1 MAMAKRFFI
10 YGLLGWTMEILW
22 TGFLSAVAGDW
33 RLMSTTYMWMFPIYG
48 LAIFLEPIHD
58 HIRGWSWWMRGVLWV
73 SVIWFIEF
81 SAGFFIQSLT
91 GTIPWDYTKSP
102 WQVAG
107 LIRIDMAPLWF
118 LVGLLFEKL
127 HDYLVQVIKIR

>member
-10 YGLLGWTMEILW
+10 YGLLGWIMEILW
-22 TGFLSAVAGDW
+22 TGFLSAMAGDW

-48 LAIFLEPIHD
+48 LAVFLEPLHN
-58 HIRGWSWWMRGVLWV
+58 HIREWSWWIRGALWV
-73 SVIWFIEF
+73 SAIWLIEF
-81 SAGFFIQSLT
+81 SAGLLIQSIA

-118 LVGLLFEKL
+118 LVGLLFERL